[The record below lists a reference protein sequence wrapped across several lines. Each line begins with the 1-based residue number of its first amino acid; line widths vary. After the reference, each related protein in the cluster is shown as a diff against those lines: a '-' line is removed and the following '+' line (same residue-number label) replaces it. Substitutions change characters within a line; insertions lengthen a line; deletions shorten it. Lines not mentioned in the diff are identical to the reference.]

1 MYFCSAKY
9 IYKQDKKKFI
19 IMKLDSIDISILRSL
34 QSNSNRT
41 VKSLSHELGLSTTP
55 VFERIK
61 KLEREGYIEGYS
73 ARLNPR
79 KLGLKQ
85 TVFVAITLQGHTR
98 SYLEKFVKQVNEF
111 PEVVAC
117 HRISGT
123 FDYLLKLLVKD
134 VESYEQ
140 FIITKLTLIPY
151 LGNVQSMITLSTGK
165 ESNEIDLN
173 HL

>member
-1 MYFCSAKY
+1 
-9 IYKQDKKKFI
+9 
-19 IMKLDSIDISILRSL
+19 MKLDGTDIRILKTL
-34 QSNSNRT
+34 QQNSNRT
-41 VKSLSHELGLSTTP
+41 VKSLSEELNLSTTP

-73 ARLNPR
+73 ARLNPK

-98 SYLEKFVKQVNEF
+98 SFLEKFVKQVNDF

-117 HRISGT
+117 HRVSGT
-123 FDYLLKLLVKD
+123 FDYLLKLLVED
-134 VESYEQ
+134 IESYEQ

-151 LGNVQSMITLSTGK
+151 LGNVQSLITLSTGK
-165 ESNEIDLN
+165 ESNEIDLS
-173 HL
+173 HLEL